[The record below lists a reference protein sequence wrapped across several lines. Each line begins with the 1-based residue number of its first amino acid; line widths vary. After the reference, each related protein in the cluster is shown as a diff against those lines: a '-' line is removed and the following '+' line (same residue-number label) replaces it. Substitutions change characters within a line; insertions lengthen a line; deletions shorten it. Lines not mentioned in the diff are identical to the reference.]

1 MGAREVREAGEKKG
15 ERQKKLKEIIQ
26 QCLMLGNGKRAKGR
40 KPRKK
45 EAFEKK
51 LLRFI
56 QRFIQLSYLVNI
68 NNLSSQKT

>member
-1 MGAREVREAGEKKG
+1 
-15 ERQKKLKEIIQ
+15 
-26 QCLMLGNGKRAKGR
+26 MLNTWQWKRAKGR

-56 QRFIQLSYLVNI
+56 QLSYLVNI